1 MWELAYEILGNSECL
16 IVTWPPTLSPQ
27 NAHYNSD
34 IFGNKAI
41 NIIFNSD
48 FILPTKI
55 NIWIK
60 NNMLS
65 LVLDIKIIS
74 N

>member
-1 MWELAYEILGNSECL
+1 MS
-16 IVTWPPTLSPQ
+16 TQ

-41 NIIFNSD
+41 NITFNSD